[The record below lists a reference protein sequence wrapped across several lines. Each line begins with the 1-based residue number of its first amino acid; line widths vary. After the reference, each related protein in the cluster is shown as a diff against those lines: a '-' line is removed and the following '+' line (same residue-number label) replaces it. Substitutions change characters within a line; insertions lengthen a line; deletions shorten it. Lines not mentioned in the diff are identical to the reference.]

1 MFPKLAEVGIDGS
14 PRSKKDGP
22 FLRELSAG
30 VYTTMSEKMRGY
42 SQAETEDMNMLRYKT
57 FIVFLSLWENNKGKE
72 IPVFLSIANKWYA
85 NRSKNNKPKLLT
97 YNKGEYTQLIRKMVP
112 DDFISVT
119 DYFAD
124 QSTREWIERLYEVTD
139 QHLQPTSEAVQE
151 ALKNE

>member
-1 MFPKLAEVGIDGS
+1 MFPKLAEIGLDGS
-14 PRSKKDGP
+14 PRTKKDGP

-42 SQAETEDMNMLRYKT
+42 SQSETEDMNMLRYKT
-57 FIVFLSLWENNKGKE
+57 FIVFLALWENKKGVE
-72 IPVFLSIANKWYA
+72 TPIFLSIANNWYE
-85 NRSKNNKPKLLT
+85 NKGKSNKHKKLT
-97 YNKGEYTQLIRKMVP
+97 YDKGEYTQLIRKMAP

-124 QSTREWIERLYEVTD
+124 QSTRGWIEALYDVTD